1 MKRNIASVL
10 AILAVAAGAGWNIAR
25 HPESSAGLQEIS
37 LSQHSEHSY
46 PGQTE
51 SLARVRVRVSPDDLE
66 FATEATAHNVRV
78 RVSPGDLGFA
88 TGAAAEDVPRI
99 SVVAE

>member
-1 MKRNIASVL
+1 
-10 AILAVAAGAGWNIAR
+10 
-25 HPESSAGLQEIS
+25 
-37 LSQHSEHSY
+37 
-46 PGQTE
+46 
-51 SLARVRVRVSPDDLE
+51 VSPDDLG